1 VYSDKEALSQIQDFN
16 AFEKDWAYTP
26 DYLDKIKKNGL
37 IGFEIEVVEQS
48 LFSEMKEFTLFFQA
62 DARQQSVEVLG
73 FLRNY
78 FIKDL
83 DLLAGKEQELAFA
96 FVTDFP
102 LYEVDPET
110 GDFASA
116 HHPFTKPK
124 LKDIPFVISLGQKVL
139 QG

>member
-1 VYSDKEALSQIQDFN
+1 MRFTNDEVMNHFEEVCEKIQGYCNHSTQTQVQKES
-16 AFEKDWAYTP
+16 
-26 DYLDKIKKNGL
+26 
-37 IGFEIEVVEQS
+37 
-48 LFSEMKEFTLFFQA
+48 EFTLFFQA

-83 DLLAGKEQELAFA
+83 DLLAGKENELAFA

-110 GDFASA
+110 GDFASV

-124 LKDIPFVISLGQKVL
+124 LKDIPFVI
-139 QG
+139 